1 MTSLQTSIK
10 QIPSD
15 GGYFMTVGSLAD
27 KVYAYNATATPP
39 FTVASF
45 AVSGAGGGGK
55 PLSSISTAGG
65 VLRDMGKTVV
75 SSLRT
80 FRKVQ
85 LVVKNDVATPS
96 TFGVGGPATAGQEY
110 FTGYIE
116 LGFEGYGDR
125 APVAQFG
132 R

>member
-15 GGYFMTVGSLAD
+15 AGYFITVGDLTD
-27 KVYAYNATATPP
+27 KVYAYSGTA
-39 FTVASF
+39 FTVAAF
-45 AVSGAGGGGK
+45 ARSGAGGGGK
-55 PLSSISTAGG
+55 PLSTIKVAGG
-65 VLRDMGKTVV
+65 ILRDMGKTVV

-85 LVVKNDVATPS
+85 LVTKNDAATPS
-96 TFGVGGPATAGQEY
+96 TFGVAGPATAGQEY

-116 LGFEGYGDR
+116 LGFEGFGDP

>member
-15 GGYFMTVGSLAD
+15 GCYFITVGDLTN
-27 KVYAYNATATPP
+27 KVYAYSANT
-39 FTVASF
+39 FTVAAF
-45 AVSGAGGGGK
+45 AVGGAGGGGK
-55 PLSSISTAGG
+55 PLSTIKAAGG
-65 VLRDMGKTVV
+65 ILRDMGKTVV

-85 LVVKNDVATPS
+85 LVTKNDAATPS
-96 TFGVGGPATAGQEY
+96 TFGVAGPATAGQEY

-116 LGFEGYGDR
+116 LGFEGQGDP

>member
-15 GGYFMTVGSLAD
+15 GGYFITVGSLAD
-27 KVYAYNATATPP
+27 KVYAYNSGA

-55 PLSSISTAGG
+55 PLSTIKVAGG

-85 LVVKNDVATPS
+85 LVTKNDAATPS
-96 TFGVGGPATAGQEY
+96 TFGVAGPDTAGQAY

-116 LGFEGYGDR
+116 LGFEGFGDP

>member
-15 GGYFMTVGSLAD
+15 GGYFITLAD
-27 KVYAYNATATPP
+27 MVGKVYNDQKGATNE
-39 FTVASF
+39 FTAAAFASLG
-45 AVSGAGGGGK
+45 SK
-55 PLSSISTAGG
+55 SLSSISSQGA

-85 LVVKNDVATPS
+85 VVQKNGVTGGVIPS
-96 TFGVGGPATAGQEY
+96 TFGVGGGPVTGEEY
-110 FTGYIE
+110 LTGYIE
-116 LGFEGYGDR
+116 LGFEGYGTP

>member
-15 GGYFMTVGSLAD
+15 GGYFITVGDLTD
-27 KVYAYNATATPP
+27 KVYAYSSDA
-39 FTVASF
+39 FTVANF
-45 AVSGAGGGGK
+45 AKSGAGGGGR
-55 PLSSISTAGG
+55 PLSTIKAAGG
-65 VLRDMGKTVV
+65 ILRDMGKTVV

-85 LVVKNDVATPS
+85 VMIPGSNSTIS
-96 TFGVGGPATAGQEY
+96 TFGVEGHATVGQEY

-116 LGFEGYGDR
+116 LGFEGNGSP
-125 APVAQFG
+125 APVAHFG